1 MIETKVVRF
10 DTCDEDLCNTYST
23 EKKKLLQQETGR
35 IFSHTVV
42 DRIAGYD
49 ENNKPYCR
57 FTYVET
63 DEIDDEVVEEVE
75 SE

>member
-23 EKKKLLQQETGR
+23 ENKKLLQVETNR

-49 ENNKPYCR
+49 ENNKPYSR
-57 FTYVET
+57 FTYEET
-63 DEIDDEVVEEVE
+63 EEYDEEELN
-75 SE
+75 